1 MIKKILIGCMIFAS
15 LVTIGFIALIANI
28 TWEQYQDTKEWEDT
42 TFGEE
47 LSQVPPFLARNYVKA
62 EDKEAILIWNET
74 AQALSQIDAD
84 EGVDPKKREDYER
97 ILQESQA
104 EQEAYGLTD
113 GEVPL
118 LNERLSLYLELE
130 DAISSAYEKPET
142 ETLKELSTRLY
153 NVNVQVQ
160 APVHSV
166 YFERLRTI
174 AEDYKNLAAFLTDT
188 LPKLGTIEEK
198 VLTVSI
204 NIGPKNTEQAVEAL
218 EEGNLRNFSFLKKL
232 YDLLTGDAWDMI
244 LKRNEISREYYA
256 WMDAKEELESLSQS
270 QYYSVSVITT
280 YQQALDAGL
289 SVNAEEKEGY
299 TIDPNSP
306 VESISYDG
314 TVLTEDQYIRYGTE
328 VTVEITEQYVEIPKP
343 EEEEPEKEIEQ
354 PEEPA
359 EEVPEEGADN
369 GQTENP
375 DPPSETTPE
384 NPGTPGTPETPEN
397 PETPEDGWIEEW

>member
-62 EDKEAILIWNET
+62 EDKEAVLIWNEA
-74 AQALSQIDAD
+74 AQALSQIDTE
-84 EGVDPKKREDYER
+84 EGVDPKKRENYEQ

-104 EQEAYGLTD
+104 EQEAYGLTE
-113 GEVPL
+113 GKVPL

-130 DAISSAYEKPET
+130 DAIASAYDKPET

-166 YFERLRTI
+166 YFERLQTI

-204 NIGPKNTEQAVEAL
+204 DVGPKNTEQAVKAL

-232 YDLLTGDAWDMI
+232 YDLLTGDTWDTI
-244 LKRNEISREYYA
+244 LKRNEISRAYYT

-270 QYYSVSVITT
+270 QYYSVSVIAT

-289 SVNAEEKEGY
+289 SVNVEEKDGY
-299 TIDPNSP
+299 AIDPNSP
-306 VESISYDG
+306 VESISYNG

-343 EEEEPEKEIEQ
+343 EGEVQP

-359 EEVPEEGADN
+359 EDVPEKGTDN

-375 DPPSETTPE
+375 DLPSETIPE
-384 NPGTPGTPETPEN
+384 DPGTPGTPETPETPEN